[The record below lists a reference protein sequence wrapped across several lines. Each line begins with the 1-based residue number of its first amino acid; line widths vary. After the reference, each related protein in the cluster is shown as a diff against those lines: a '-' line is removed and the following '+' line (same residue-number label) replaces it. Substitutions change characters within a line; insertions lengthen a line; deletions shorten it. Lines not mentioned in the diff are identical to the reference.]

1 MAASAGLGKDHAA
14 ECGSW
19 SVMVA
24 VAVVRVAV
32 VEDSFLVRSCLVR
45 LLDADARVRV
55 VGAAVGYLDAVR
67 LIDEQ
72 EPDVV
77 VTDVRMP
84 PSHSDEGIRLA
95 GELRGRRPGVGV
107 VVLSQYAD
115 AGYASELVRAGSR
128 GRGYLLKDRVADEDQ
143 LVGAV
148 LEVAAGRS
156 VFDPL
161 IVDELL
167 AARSR
172 SSAGLAGLTR
182 REQQVLAAVASG
194 ASNRVIAGRLVLSTR
209 SVEKHINAI
218 FAKLGLTG
226 DSEVDQRV
234 KATLLYLAEAG
245 R

>member
-1 MAASAGLGKDHAA
+1 MAGGAGLSDDHAA
-14 ECGSW
+14 GCGRW

-24 VAVVRVAV
+24 VAVVGVVV

-55 VGAAVGYLDAVR
+55 VGAAAGYADAVA
-67 LIDEQ
+67 LIDEL

-84 PSHSDEGIRLA
+84 PSGSDEGIRLA

-115 AGYASELVRAGSR
+115 AGYAAELVRAGSR
-128 GRGYLLKDRVADEDQ
+128 GRGYLLKDQVADGDQ

-156 VFDPL
+156 VFDPV

-167 AARSR
+167 AARSG

-182 REQQVLAAVASG
+182 RERQVLAAVASG
-194 ASNRVIAGRLVLSTR
+194 ASNRVIAERLVVSTR

-234 KATLLYLAEAG
+234 KATLLYLAGAG